1 VRGTDW
7 VIKRGFFALVTIF
20 VAITINFFLFRVL
33 PGTAVTDLSRVPHA
47 SPQLQHALTVEFGL
61 DKPKWEQYLI
71 YLKNLLHGNMGISFA
86 YQQPVSH
93 LLIQDLKNT
102 IPMVTVGTVAAI
114 VIGIITGVLSAWRR
128 GSAADHVSTNAA
140 IFFYAFPTQWLG
152 LMLLIIFAGT
162 LPAGGMENPFL
173 FGPEPFFQHLAD
185 IGQHMILPA
194 LTLTLTAYGSYTL
207 IVRSSMQETFGED
220 YVLTARAKGLPA
232 RRVVRRH
239 AFRNAM
245 LPLVTL
251 VALDLGYIVGG
262 AVLIE
267 VIFSWPG
274 IGLAM
279 YSAIGQRD
287 YPMLQG
293 GFLILTVSVILLNF
307 VAEPEGEAAAV
318 LIRALEPNAGLE
330 AMRERRGTRPDADL
344 CSGPGKLTEAL
355 GVGLD
360 SNGAELAVD
369 PFLLLPP
376 EAGWEGEIATSPRV
390 GITKAVERP
399 WRFSLAGSPFV
410 SRPRPV

>member
-1 VRGTDW
+1 
-7 VIKRGFFALVTIF
+7 VT
-20 VAITINFFLFRVL
+20 
-33 PGTAVTDLSRVPHA
+33 
-47 SPQLQHALTVEFGL
+47 
-61 DKPKWEQYLI
+61 
-71 YLKNLLHGNMGISFA
+71 
-86 YQQPVSH
+86 H

-114 VIGIITGVLSAWRR
+114 VIGMITGVLSAWRR

-162 LPAGGMENPFL
+162 LPAGGMQNPFL
-173 FGPEPFFQHLAD
+173 FGSEPFFQHLAD

-207 IVRSSMQETFGED
+207 IVRSSMLETFGED
-220 YVLTARAKGLPA
+220 YVLTARAKGLPP

-239 AFRNAM
+239 AFRNAL

-279 YSAIGQRD
+279 YDAIGQRD

-293 GFLILTVSVILLNF
+293 GFLILTVSVIFLN
-307 VAEPEGEAAAV
+307 VA
-318 LIRALEPNAGLE
+318 
-330 AMRERRGTRPDADL
+330 ADL
-344 CSGPGKLTEAL
+344 LYFR
-355 GVGLD
+355 LD
-360 SNGAELAVD
+360 
-369 PFLLLPP
+369 
-376 EAGWEGEIATSPRV
+376 PR
-390 GITKAVERP
+390 ISE
-399 WRFSLAGSPFV
+399 
-410 SRPRPV
+410 